1 MTPADAPAAHTALDH
16 SAHPPWPLRPQPLPG
31 ETLMSW
37 LARTTAL
44 YSLINTADL
53 LDGLG
58 VDTSGVD
65 LDRYTREPVLTALA
79 QRGGSTAERL
89 REMTLAGCTPWLLDS
104 TDPTECD
111 FDTYVHQFSVLLPA
125 GLAMADRRRRAPPA
139 GTWLPWVSTLT
150 TRACPLCIDT
160 LDTHADIA
168 VMMAQQYPMLTSCTK
183 HLCRLEFCSVVPGRL
198 VFWDR
203 TPAGSDEHAPP
214 IPVAAAVA
222 EIDRRSVTALT
233 CGSVEL
239 GAGRVQAAV
248 WFRLLRTVVDEV
260 STPLV
265 RTGWWAKPLS
275 AIWKSTGRSR
285 PLRTSWV
292 PFEDLRW
299 EEQAAVLTA
308 AATAII
314 AVENDEIFAGG
325 ADAALLRPR
334 SYEPVDPGTAPTRSR
349 SPVPARS
356 AWDGVIAAI
365 DAAAAG
371 VAGRT
376 DVGHDAA
383 TMSRPRTPDSSRM
396 IAPRTMNTTGTSQCS
411 TRSRVSTTFLRV
423 PNSLPA

>member
-16 SAHPPWPLRPQPLPG
+16 SAHPPWPLHPQPLPG

-37 LARTTAL
+37 LARTSAL

-89 REMTLAGCTPWLLDS
+89 REMTLAGYTPWLLDS
-104 TDPTECD
+104 TDPSECD
-111 FDTYVHQFSVLLPA
+111 FDTYVHQFSVLLPP
-125 GLAMADRRRRAPPA
+125 GLAMADRRRRTPAA
-139 GTWLPWVSTLT
+139 GTWLPWVSKLD
-150 TRACPLCIDT
+150 TRACPLCIDA
-160 LDTHADIA
+160 LDTDADIA
-168 VMMAQQYPMLTSCTK
+168 VMMAHQYPMLTSCTK
-183 HLCRLEFCSVVPGRL
+183 HLCRLEFCAVIPGRL

-214 IPVAAAVA
+214 IPVPAVVA
-222 EIDRRSVTALT
+222 EIDRRTAAAMT
-233 CGSVEL
+233 SGSVEL
-239 GAGRVQAAV
+239 VAGRVQAAV

-275 AIWKSTGRSR
+275 AIWKSTGCSR

-292 PFEDLRW
+292 PFEQLPWD
-299 EEQAAVLTA
+299 EQANVLFA

-314 AVENDEIFAGG
+314 AVENDEITASG
-325 ADAALLRPR
+325 ADACLLRPR
-334 SYEPVDPGTAPTRSR
+334 RYEPVDPGTPPTGSR
-349 SPVPARS
+349 SPVPTRS

-365 DAAAAG
+365 DAAVAAAR
-371 VAGRT
+371 V
-376 DVGHDAA
+376 DSDAA
-383 TMSRPRTPDSSRM
+383 RSLFGFARTGC
-396 IAPRTMNTTGTSQCS
+396 RTEEDVDELAYAFVELGI
-411 TRSRVSTTFLRV
+411 RLDWD
-423 PNSLPA
+423 

>member
-37 LARTTAL
+37 LARTSAL

-58 VDTSGVD
+58 VDTSSVD
-65 LDRYTREPVLTALA
+65 LDRHTPEPVLSALA
-79 QRGGSTAERL
+79 QRSTCTAERL

-239 GAGRVQAAV
+239 GAGRVHAAV

-285 PLRTSWV
+285 PLRTSWIS
-292 PFEDLRW
+292 FENLRW
-299 EEQAAVLTA
+299 DEQAAVLMA

-334 SYEPVDPGTAPTRSR
+334 GYEPVDAGTAPSRSR
-349 SPVPARS
+349 SQVPARS

-365 DAAAAG
+365 DAAVAAAR
-371 VAGRT
+371 V
-376 DVGHDAA
+376 DSDAA
-383 TMSRPRTPDSSRM
+383 RSLFGFARTGC
-396 IAPRTMNTTGTSQCS
+396 RTEDDVDELAYAFVELGI
-411 TRSRVSTTFLRV
+411 RLDWD
-423 PNSLPA
+423 

>member
-1 MTPADAPAAHTALDH
+1 
-16 SAHPPWPLRPQPLPG
+16 
-31 ETLMSW
+31 MSW
-37 LARTTAL
+37 LARTSAL

-203 TPAGSDEHAPP
+203 TPA
-214 IPVAAAVA
+214 
-222 EIDRRSVTALT
+222 IDRRSVTALT

-275 AIWKSTGRSR
+275 AIWKSTGCSR

-292 PFEDLRW
+292 PFEQLPWD
-299 EEQAAVLTA
+299 EQANVLFA

>member
-16 SAHPPWPLRPQPLPG
+16 SAHPRWPLHPQPLLG
-31 ETLMSW
+31 ETLTSW
-37 LARTTAL
+37 LARTSEQYSSITA
-44 YSLINTADL
+44 ADL

-58 VDTSGVD
+58 LETSGVN
-65 LDRYTREPVLTALA
+65 LDRYTPEPILNALA
-79 QRGGSTAERL
+79 QRSTSTAERL

-104 TDPTECD
+104 IDLTECD

-125 GLAMADRRRRAPPA
+125 GLAMADRRRRTPPA

-150 TRACPLCIDT
+150 TRACPLCIDD
-160 LDTHADIA
+160 LDTDTDIA
-168 VMMAQQYPMLTSCTK
+168 VMMAHQYPILTSCTK
-183 HLCRLEFCSVVPGRL
+183 HLCRLEFCAVVPGRL

-203 TPAGSDEHAPP
+203 TPPGADEHASP

-239 GAGRVQAAV
+239 GAGRVHAAV

-275 AIWKSTGRSR
+275 AIWKSTGCSR
-285 PLRTSWV
+285 PLRTAWV

-299 EEQAAVLTA
+299 NEQSTVMLA
-308 AATAII
+308 AATAMI

-334 SYEPVDPGTAPTRSR
+334 SHEPVDPGTAPTRSR

-365 DAAAAG
+365 DAAVAAAR
-371 VAGRT
+371 V
-376 DVGHDAA
+376 DSDAA
-383 TMSRPRTPDSSRM
+383 RSLFGFARTGC
-396 IAPRTMNTTGTSQCS
+396 RTEEDVDELAFAFVELGI
-411 TRSRVSTTFLRV
+411 RLDWD
-423 PNSLPA
+423 

>member
-16 SAHPPWPLRPQPLPG
+16 SAYPPWPLRPQPLPG

-37 LARTTAL
+37 LARTSAL

-58 VDTSGVD
+58 FESPGVD
-65 LDRYTREPVLTALA
+65 LDRHTPEPVLSALA
-79 QRGGSTAERL
+79 QRSTCTAERL

-198 VFWDR
+198 VFWER
-203 TPAGSDEHAPP
+203 TPAGSDDHASP
-214 IPVAAAVA
+214 IPVPAVVA

-239 GAGRVQAAV
+239 GAGRVHAAV

-275 AIWKSTGRSR
+275 AIWKSTGHSR

-292 PFEDLRW
+292 PFEQLRW
-299 EEQAAVLTA
+299 DEQAKVLFA

-314 AVENDEIFAGG
+314 AVENDEMAASG
-325 ADAALLRPR
+325 ADACLLRPR
-334 SYEPVDPGTAPTRSR
+334 RYEPVDPGTAPTRSR

-365 DAAAAG
+365 DAAVAAAR
-371 VAGRT
+371 V
-376 DVGHDAA
+376 DSDAA
-383 TMSRPRTPDSSRM
+383 RSLFGLARTGC
-396 IAPRTMNTTGTSQCS
+396 RTEEDIDELAYAFVELGI
-411 TRSRVSTTFLRV
+411 RLDWD
-423 PNSLPA
+423 